1 MLGGEDR
8 SRERTGFG
16 AAYEDFVTRMTWGGT
31 WARPGLDRRTRF
43 LLTLTALTAGGHLDE
58 LAVHVR
64 AALSAG
70 VTADE
75 IEETLLHA
83 ATYCGVP
90 AAGAAI
96 SVAARVVAQEAPA
109 S

>member
-1 MLGGEDR
+1 MLGSEDGP
-8 SRERTGFG
+8 REPAGFG
-16 AAYEDFVTRMTWGGT
+16 GAYEDFVTRTAWGGT

-64 AALSAG
+64 AALRAG

-83 ATYCGVP
+83 ATYCGTP

-96 SVAARVVAQEAPA
+96 AVAGRVVAQEAAA